1 MMLVNLCYA
10 TRVARRAAVLSGS
23 ASLLSSASIT
33 SFSTATSSSSG
44 SGANSGPLSRSSTS
58 RGSDIIPVAVG
69 TGEVGFGAVVSRWKF
84 CGLVGLGRV
93 RPGLGEPASVA
104 PPTGPAVC
112 WGSPSSSSSL
122 SSSASSS
129 SPSPSFGVVL
139 ARLYARRYRK
149 S

>member
-112 WGSPSSSSSL
+112 WGPYL
-122 SSSASSS
+122 RLPRLPHLRLPSASCS
-129 SPSPSFGVVL
+129 L
-139 ARLYARRYRK
+139 ACMLVGTGSLDIK
-149 S
+149 